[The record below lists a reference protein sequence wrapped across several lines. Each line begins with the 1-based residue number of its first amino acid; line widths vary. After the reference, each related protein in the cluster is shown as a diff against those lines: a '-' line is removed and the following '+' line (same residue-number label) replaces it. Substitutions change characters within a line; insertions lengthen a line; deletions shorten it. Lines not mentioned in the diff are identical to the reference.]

1 MITYLKDGW
10 YTRMGQR
17 RLRNEVVDGAIDTAS
32 MLFRA
37 AVPPEAISSL
47 ALKIRALATIA
58 DPPHRRGMGSFGD
71 AERRALTQRLQQYTD
86 RFPVLQGFIND
97 CLEHVGDAQELRALY
112 LHLVHVT
119 QMMQLLMVA
128 KLSGAA
134 GGLFFG
140 ALGPSVSTRPP
151 PNGNGHGAAADAP
164 DAEASDALSRKAVR
178 RAPSKKRPAKKV
190 GKKAAKKVAKKA
202 TRKVAKKVTK
212 KKAPARKKSP
222 ARKKAIKR
230 KTITRKARR

>member
-10 YTRMGQR
+10 YTRLGQR

-37 AVPPEAISSL
+37 AVPPEAISAL
-47 ALKIRALATIA
+47 ALKIRTLATIA
-58 DPPHRRGMGSFGD
+58 DPPHRRGVGGFGA
-71 AERRALTQRLQQYTD
+71 AERQALTSRLQQYTD
-86 RFPVLQGFIND
+86 RYPVLQGFIND
-97 CLEHVGDAQELRALY
+97 CMEHVADAQELRALY

-140 ALGPSVSTRPP
+140 ALGPSVASRPAP
-151 PNGNGHGAAADAP
+151 KNGNGLGAPGAAP
-164 DAEASDALSRKAVR
+164 AEGRTAAT
-178 RAPSKKRPAKKV
+178 RPAKK
-190 GKKAAKKVAKKA
+190 ASKKVAKK
-202 TRKVAKKVTK
+202 KVAKKK
-212 KKAPARKKSP
+212 PASKKAPSRKKAPARKQ
-222 ARKKAIKR
+222 ATVRKVSSKKPVAKR
-230 KTITRKARR
+230 KTARAKARR

>member
-10 YTRMGQR
+10 YTRLGQR

-37 AVPPEAISSL
+37 AVPPEAISTL
-47 ALKIRALATIA
+47 ALKIRALVTIA
-58 DPPHRRGMGSFGD
+58 DPPHRRGMGGFGA
-71 AERRALTQRLQQYTD
+71 AERQALTGRLQQYTD

-97 CLEHVGDAQELRALY
+97 CMEHVSDAQELRALY

-140 ALGPSVSTRPP
+140 ASGPGITSRPAP
-151 PNGNGHGAAADAP
+151 ANGNGHGAPSEANAVLAKARPAAA
-164 DAEASDALSRKAVR
+164 
-178 RAPSKKRPAKKV
+178 RPAKK
-190 GKKAAKKVAKKA
+190 KATKKVAKKKPTKKKAAAKQA
-202 TRKVAKKVTK
+202 TTR
-212 KKAPARKKSP
+212 KKAPARKK
-222 ARKKAIKR
+222 ATVRGAVRKKPVAKR
-230 KTITRKARR
+230 KPSRAKAKARR